1 MSGITRRLW
10 LKRFVALASVQPVAG
25 LNALAA
31 TPELATDPVVYPTV
45 EPRPLA
51 FPRDFGAHPA
61 YRTEWW
67 YLTGWLDS
75 GQQPI
80 GFQVTFFRS
89 RTRHPTENPSRFA
102 PQQLMFAHAALA
114 LPDEGQLRHSEISG
128 RVGPAGIGFSTA
140 DTHLKMSDWQLRR
153 TPTDRYEV
161 FIPADDFTLSL
172 EAQPTGEPVL
182 RGQAGYSLKGP
193 SPELASYYYSR
204 PQMRVSAQVTLK
216 DRASATPADS
226 KPLDLTGTAW
236 FDHEWSSSLLM
247 KDAVG
252 WDWIGINLFDGS
264 SLMAFR
270 IRNAE
275 GQTLFSEWDWRD
287 AQGQPIEEQAN
298 ADTSLQTSPQGL
310 PQWLPQWLPFGRWQ
324 SPHSLVTYPEGFT
337 LKTPTREWQLK
348 PLMADQE
355 VDARASTGGFYYE
368 GAVELIENGR
378 VIGRGYLELTGYGEP
393 LRL

>member
-1 MSGITRRLW
+1 MTGITRRLW
-10 LKRFVALASVQPVAG
+10 LKRLLALSSVQPLAS
-25 LNALAA
+25 LTALAA
-31 TPELATDPVVYPTV
+31 SPELAADAVTFPSVR
-45 EPRPLA
+45 PRPLV
-51 FPRDFGAHPA
+51 FPKDFGAHPD

-75 GQQPI
+75 GSQPV

-89 RTRHPTENPSRFA
+89 RTRHPVANPSRFA

-114 LPDEGQLRHSEISG
+114 LPDEGQLRHAQISG
-128 RVGPAGIGFSTA
+128 RVGPAGIAF
-140 DTHLKMSDWQLRR
+140 DTNDTDLKMADWQLRR
-153 TPTDRYEV
+153 TPTDRYDV
-161 FIPADDFTLSL
+161 FIPADDFTLEL
-172 EAQPTGEPVL
+172 EAQPTGDPVL

-193 SPELASYYYSR
+193 SPDLASYYYSR
-204 PQMRVSAQVTLK
+204 PQMRVRAQVTLK
-216 DRASATPADS
+216 DRPSSGATHTE
-226 KPLDLTGTAW
+226 PLDLTGTAW

-247 KDAVG
+247 EDAVG

-270 IRNAE
+270 IRDAE

-287 AQGQPIEEQAN
+287 AQGNRIEKPATVE
-298 ADTSLQTSPQGL
+298 
-310 PQWLPQWLPFGRWQ
+310 WLPFGRWR
-324 SPHSLVTYPEGFT
+324 SPHSLVSYPEGFT
-337 LKTPTREWQLK
+337 LKTPTRQWQLK

-368 GAVELIENGR
+368 GAVTLIEEGR

-393 LRL
+393 LRM

>member
-1 MSGITRRLW
+1 MPSVTRRSW
-10 LKRFVALASVQPVAG
+10 LKRLLVLSSAQPFIS

-31 TPELATDPVVYPTV
+31 AQSTTQSTTQPTTQSTNYPTV
-45 EPRPLA
+45 LPRPLD
-51 FPRDFGAHPA
+51 FPRDFGAHPDF
-61 YRTEWW
+61 RTEWW

-75 GQQPI
+75 GAQPI

-89 RTRHPTENPSRFA
+89 RTRHPTKNPSRFA

-114 LPDEGQLRHSEISG
+114 LPDEGKLRHAEISG
-128 RVGPAGIGFSTA
+128 RVGPAGISFDTTDTA
-140 DTHLKMSDWQLRR
+140 LQMSDWQLRR

-161 FIPADDFTLSL
+161 FIPSDDFTLSL
-172 EAQPTGEPVL
+172 EAQPTGDPVL
-182 RGQAGYSLKGP
+182 RGQAGYSRKGP
-193 SPELASYYYSR
+193 APDLASYYYSR

-216 DRASATPADS
+216 DRSTS
-226 KPLDLTGTAW
+226 NSSNTQQLDLTGTAW

-247 KDAVG
+247 AGGVG

-270 IRNAE
+270 IRDAA

-287 AQGQPIEEQAN
+287 AQGNRIQEQTEAEWVPLG
-298 ADTSLQTSPQGL
+298 S
-310 PQWLPQWLPFGRWQ
+310 WR
-324 SPHSLVTYPEGFT
+324 SPHSLVVYPEGFT
-337 LKTPTREWQLK
+337 LNTPNRQWQLK

-368 GAVELIENGR
+368 GAVELLENGK
-378 VIGRGYLELTGYGEP
+378 VIGRGYLELTGYGQP